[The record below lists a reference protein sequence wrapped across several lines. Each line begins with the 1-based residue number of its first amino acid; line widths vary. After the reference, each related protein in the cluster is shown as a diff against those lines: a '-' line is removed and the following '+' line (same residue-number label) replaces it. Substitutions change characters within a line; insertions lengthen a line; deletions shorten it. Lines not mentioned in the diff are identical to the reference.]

1 MADAPAS
8 ISERMRDRMTAY
20 KTDAPGAGEPFPDIT
35 LGMLDGSERTVGSLQ
50 GKAVVIQTGA
60 YT

>member
-1 MADAPAS
+1 MAEAGKS
-8 ISERMRDRMTAY
+8 VTERMRDRMAAY
-20 KTDAPGAGEPFPDIT
+20 KTDAPGAGEPFPDLT
-35 LGMLDGSERTVGSLQ
+35 LGLLDGSERTLSSLQ